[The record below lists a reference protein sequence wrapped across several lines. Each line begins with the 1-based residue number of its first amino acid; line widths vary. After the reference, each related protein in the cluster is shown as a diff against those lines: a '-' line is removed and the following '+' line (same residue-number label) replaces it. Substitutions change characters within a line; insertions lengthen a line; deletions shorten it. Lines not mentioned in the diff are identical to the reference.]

1 MTCSKPF
8 SIVVGPGVQWANL
21 LWGNPTFLNSAG
33 GSALFTPTNDES
45 NTWQASAT
53 APAST
58 DTGRVTIDGTLA
70 YVGPARNCKAS
81 MICTS
86 NGNPAQIGF
95 TQIQLIYF
103 INSVLQTS
111 ATSADGFNGV
121 LELPFTAVTG
131 ALMLRFDILS
141 VQPSS
146 SPLQPKPMVVTCSG
160 TVSNL

>member
-8 SIVVGPGVQWANL
+8 SIVVVPGVQWANL

-53 APAST
+53 APANP

-70 YVGPARNCKAS
+70 YVGPARACNAA
-81 MICTS
+81 MVCTS
-86 NGNPAQIGF
+86 NGVGTETGF
-95 TQIQLIYF
+95 TRIQLSFFVNAVLIT
-103 INSVLQTS
+103 SVTS
-111 ATSADGFNGV
+111 SDGFNGT
-121 LELPFTAVTG
+121 LNLPFTAVTG
-131 ALMLRFDILS
+131 ALLLRFDIMSIGPSNS
-141 VQPSS
+141 VN
-146 SPLQPKPMVVTCSG
+146 QPKPMVVTCSG